1 MCAARL
7 RSLWRLRVFES
18 LLFLLFKSLSQNR
31 AQWKVRVFLHP
42 DRQFVDECRFLVGI
56 VLGVVQVLA
65 TVSVRTVVLFG
76 KLFAQFGPVV
86 QVDVGLL
93 AQFVFAVCERALRIR
108 NKLRKYWSV
117 FTWDWRLGLD
127 FTHRWG
133 DFRPFTIF
141 DEYFQYFSFKFR
153 IWEFVRRF

>member
-18 LLFLLFKSLSQNR
+18 LLFLLFKSLSKNR

-42 DRQFVDECRFLVGI
+42 DRQFVDECCFLVRV

-65 TVSVRTVVLFG
+65 TVSVRTVVLFR

-93 AQFVFAVCERALRIR
+93 AQFVFSVSERALRIR
-108 NKLRKYWSV
+108 NWSSKYWSG
-117 FTWDWRLGLD
+117 FIWDFRLGLN
-127 FTHRWG
+127 FKQRGEWLQTFYNFWR
-133 DFRPFTIF
+133 IF
-141 DEYFQYFSFKFR
+141 SIFFLDLKS
-153 IWEFVRRF
+153 W